1 MKIDIHSLC
10 SDAEQDTREPQARNV
25 VTRTLAKVEADRPAR
40 RGTRRLASVLAAA
53 AALAALSIGAYAI
66 TRAISVRQVEK
77 PAYTYGDETLEYPN
91 VENVVEFSEVQ
102 PGNVVAFR
110 TGWMPEG
117 VTNLFTS
124 NLTNYLEDAEML
136 GEGTPAT
143 SMDPQTLDSGLTH
156 LECDYAEGED
166 PQCALTIDAIS
177 GANIQGREFLVDGKT
192 NLIREGELRGM
203 EALYIE
209 TEVDGAVGRSLVL
222 YDADRGCAISLS
234 SRGSFETLEKIAEN
248 LELVDTDIVSQNWDP
263 DSDWSCLTF
272 GGAKG

>member
-124 NLTNYLEDAEML
+124 NLTNYL
-136 GEGTPAT
+136 
-143 SMDPQTLDSGLTH
+143 
-156 LECDYAEGED
+156 
-166 PQCALTIDAIS
+166 
-177 GANIQGREFLVDGKT
+177 
-192 NLIREGELRGM
+192 
-203 EALYIE
+203 
-209 TEVDGAVGRSLVL
+209 
-222 YDADRGCAISLS
+222 
-234 SRGSFETLEKIAEN
+234 
-248 LELVDTDIVSQNWDP
+248 
-263 DSDWSCLTF
+263 
-272 GGAKG
+272 

>member
-10 SDAEQDTREPQARNV
+10 SGLEQDHREPNARNV

-40 RGTRRLASVLAAA
+40 RGTRRLTAVLAAA

-66 TRAISVRQVEK
+66 SRSINVKQVEN
-77 PAYTYGDETLEYPN
+77 PVYTYQNEALEYPG
-91 VENVVEFSEVQ
+91 VENVVQFDEVQ

-110 TGWMPEG
+110 TGWLPEG
-117 VTNLFTS
+117 VTNLYSS
-124 NLTNYLEDAEML
+124 NLTDYLADSEML
-136 GEGTPAT
+136 GVETPAT
-143 SMDPQTLDSGLTH
+143 SMDSETLDGSLTH
-156 LECDYAEGED
+156 LECDYAEADD
-166 PQCALTIDAIS
+166 PQCPLTIDAIS
-177 GANIQGREFLVDGKT
+177 GANIKDREFLVDGKT
-192 NLIREGELRGM
+192 KLIQEGELCGM

-222 YDADRGCAISLS
+222 YDAGRGCAFSLS
-234 SRGSFETLEKIAEN
+234 SRGSFETLEKIAQG

-263 DSDWSCLTF
+263 ESDWSCLTF